1 MVRKI
6 NQDIVD
12 IVTSF
17 QRKISENKP
26 SDDRMYDE
34 VRMMHFKIKP
44 LQGDIS
50 ILNLKNNQFIEILWS
65 LGKLD
70 EFFQD
75 HYRKISPRDRRIFMK
90 IFNEIHEK
98 FQKQLNSLNLK
109 PERNVDTSQG
119 FEMEIFKEKTRKK
132 N

>member
-1 MVRKI
+1 

-75 HYRKISPRDRRIFMK
+75 QYRKISPRDRRIFMK

-109 PERNVDTSQG
+109 PERNIDTSQG